1 MEELVQIVR
10 DARGCGKAEARLALL
25 VVVDALRE
33 VLSVEDAERM
43 AAALPVALAVM
54 LRSQEPDE
62 AWLPRT
68 ASDDVDDDA
77 IAAVCSAL
85 ADRGPAELWWTVGGR
100 APQLISARLGLR
112 RATMR
117 VSARPT
123 VRIDLCP
130 APTVRAAS

>member
-1 MEELVQIVR
+1 MEELVQVVR
-10 DARGCGKAEARLALL
+10 DAKGCGKAEARLALL
-25 VVVDALRE
+25 VVVDALRD
-33 VLSVEDAERM
+33 VLSVEDAARLAES
-43 AAALPVALAVM
+43 LPVALALM
-54 LRSQEPDE
+54 LRSREPDE

-68 ASDDVDDDA
+68 AADGVDDEV

-85 ADRGPAELWWTVGGR
+85 ADRGPAELWWTVGGH
-100 APQLISARLGLR
+100 APQLISTRLGLR

-123 VRIDLCP
+123 VRVDLRP